1 MDPAEEEIVTQNSK
15 YQISR
20 RRTDEFMFIRVSGRY
35 SDEMLDDLRS
45 RVFLYKA
52 NYAVDFTGMTN
63 PTPALAR
70 ELHDTADT
78 FKTGGKRLVLINPPG
93 ALRTLLTMGGKK
105 GTLEFVLSEDQLGV
119 ARPKVDDSAA
129 HTLRELERIIK
140 EFQTNRLWQFVD
152 REGCWICPYCAR
164 IQEDLKL
171 ISPLA
176 VTTKQVENVYKH
188 VWQKCPD
195 FKPSIRQLKT
205 LKDLQDTL
213 NRANQEKVVVSKRQM
228 DKMESELVTLKGK
241 TEELE
246 ASVLQASERQRRLL
260 PPAAPEVPGAEIDII
275 YRPAAVVS
283 GDFYDFVPLPKGKV
297 AVLVGDVSGHGIEA
311 GILMGMAKKV
321 LAIRL
326 QDIADPIEA
335 VVRANSDVD
344 KELGRVSFVTAF
356 ITIFDPATRGLT
368 CIRAGHNPPLLFNL
382 QREERCR
389 QLKPNGL
396 GLGIMSRPEFAPTLE
411 LMHLTVESGDILL
424 LYTDGLVEQRD
435 KEGEQFGIERTT
447 QVLASTYGYSPKLIL
462 RDLASSLDSFSGN
475 AVSEDDI
482 TAVCMR
488 FK

>member
-1 MDPAEEEIVTQNSK
+1 MDPEEEIVTQNSK

-20 RRTDEFMFIRVSGRY
+20 RRTDEFLFIRVSGRY
-35 SDEMLDDLRS
+35 ADEMLDDLRS
-45 RVFLYKA
+45 RVFLYKS
-52 NYAVDFTGMTN
+52 NYAVDFTGMSGF
-63 PTPALAR
+63 TPAIAR
-70 ELHDTADT
+70 ELQDTAET
-78 FKTGGKRLVLINPPG
+78 FRMGGKRLVLINPPG
-93 ALRTLLTMGGKK
+93 QLRTLLTMGGKK
-105 GTLEFVLSEDQLGV
+105 GPVEFVLSEDQLGL
-119 ARPKVDDSAA
+119 ARPKSDDAG

-188 VWQKCPD
+188 IWQKCPD

-213 NRANQEKVVVSKRQM
+213 SRANQDKVVVAKSQM
-228 DKMESELVTLKGK
+228 AKMETELTTLRGK

-246 ASVLQASERQRRLL
+246 ASVVQASERQRRLL
-260 PPAAPEVPGAEIDII
+260 PPGAPEVPGAEIDII
-275 YRPAAVVS
+275 YRPASVVS
-283 GDFYDFVPLPKGKV
+283 GDFYDFVPLPRNRI
-297 AVLVGDVSGHGIEA
+297 AILVGDVSGHGIEA

-335 VVRANSDVD
+335 LVRANSDVD

-356 ITIFDPATRGLT
+356 VTIYDPATRGLT

-382 QREERCR
+382 NREERCR

-411 LMHLTVESGDILL
+411 LMHLSIEPGDVLL

-435 KEGEQFGIERTT
+435 KDGEQFGVERTT
-447 QVLASTYGYSPKLIL
+447 DVLQSTFGYSPTLIL
-462 RDLASSLDSFSGN
+462 RDLASALDNFSN
-475 AVSEDDI
+475 LVSEDDI
-482 TAVCMR
+482 TAVCVK
-488 FK
+488 FS